1 MMKQKRYFEEY
12 VSTNGIETYFLHYPN
27 TDKQKPV
34 LLFVHGGPGESTVP
48 FMRFFYD
55 AFGSLCSLVTYDQRG
70 TGKTLIK
77 NPAAKPEMRRLLD
90 DLHAV
95 IAHLKQLYAVEKVA
109 LIGQSWG
116 SGLGSVY
123 ALEHPE
129 DLLCYI
135 GVGQLIDGSE
145 NERVGCGTLRAK
157 IQEAD
162 NKKDLAALD
171 AIGEYPFGESNPF
184 SFDKLMRVRKL
195 QRKYGLAVRFGA
207 SFFKAVLF
215 SPHIKPND
223 LKAMKA
229 SFAANRELIEWVM
242 TKFSLH
248 DRPAKYGVPV
258 FYLLGDRDYQTPFVI
273 SSAYFE
279 TIEAP
284 FKRLITIRNAGHFPQ
299 LDNLQDF
306 VSALREALE
315 TTAKM
320 QV

>member
-1 MMKQKRYFEEY
+1 MKRKCYFEEY
-12 VSTNGIETYFLHYPN
+12 VPTNGVETYLLHYPN
-27 TDKQKPV
+27 TDEQKPV

-48 FMRFFYD
+48 FMRFFKN

-70 TGKTLIK
+70 TGKTLMRS
-77 NPAAKPEMRRLLD
+77 PAAKPEMRLLLD
-90 DLHAV
+90 DLHSV
-95 IAHLKQLYAVEKVA
+95 IAHLKQRYDVKKVA

-116 SGLGSVY
+116 SGLGSIY

-135 GVGQLIDGSE
+135 GVGQLIDGRE
-145 NERVGCGTLRAK
+145 NERVGCETLRAK
-157 IQEAD
+157 ILEA
-162 NKKDLAALD
+162 NSKEDLAALD
-171 AIGEYPFGESNPF
+171 AIGEYPFGEASPF

-215 SPHIKPND
+215 SPHVKIRD

-248 DRPAKYGVPV
+248 ENPAKYGIPV

-284 FKRLITIRNAGHFPQ
+284 YKRLYTIKNAGHFPQ
-299 LDNLQDF
+299 LDNLPDF

-315 TTAKM
+315 TTVKL
-320 QV
+320 